1 MVPWEAA
8 SKQAKSGM
16 IWPPGKTSIRNRPP
30 LVSSTILANRSAAPS
45 ITSSRRGQDVDMRH
59 WTFGWAMTL
68 GTSATA
74 AVATAATVPAALV
87 MNLRRA
93 VITAPLHG
101 HELMVG
107 ALGDVVP
114 GADQR
119 LELRVGGV
127 HLPGHGALLR
137 FFLDDLGG
145 QLLQITQ
152 HRRRELK
159 HLDFSLEL

>member
-1 MVPWEAA
+1 MVPWDAA

-68 GTSATA
+68 GTSTTVV
-74 AVATAATVPAALV
+74 VATAASVPAAFV
-87 MNLRRA
+87 RNLRRS
-93 VITAPLHG
+93 VITPPLAG
-101 HELMVG
+101 DELVIG

-119 LELRVGGV
+119 LELRVGRV
-127 HLPGHGALLR
+127 DLP
-137 FFLDDLGG
+137 
-145 QLLQITQ
+145 
-152 HRRRELK
+152 
-159 HLDFSLEL
+159 